1 MLWWLPRR
9 RARII
14 HIDAEAESLIGDL
27 GALAYDEARRRE
39 IEASSDAIARDWH
52 RVAQAIARKTG
63 AGLGTSVQAP
73 PKKADFA
80 PAPES
85 GAPKE
90 TPPDSELGPL
100 DQLNSGFAVT
110 PAQFRVQF
118 IRTADG
124 SQQSTLKEVG
134 LQAKDMPAAIVA
146 AASLAFPPMTNG
158 LRIIDRD
165 GRVVFAR
172 QKKKTGRSLRLVS

>member
-14 HIDAEAESLIGDL
+14 QIDAEAESLISDL

-39 IEASSDAIARDWH
+39 TEASSDAIARDWH

-73 PKKADFA
+73 PKAEFA

-90 TPPDSELGPL
+90 TPPGSELGPL
-100 DQLNSGFAVT
+100 DQLNSTVAVT
-110 PAQFRVQF
+110 PPQFRVQF
-118 IRTADG
+118 IRTADW
-124 SQQSTLKEVG
+124 SQPLTLKEVG
-134 LQAKDMPAAIVA
+134 LEAADMPAAIVA
-146 AASLAFPPMTNG
+146 AASLTFPPMTNG
-158 LRIIDRD
+158 LRIIDRE